1 MAADEPV
8 GKVVCRYPQGT
19 GEMEL
24 FPSSEGLLSYGELV
38 FPPDSTSRTLR
49 FEREGYQETLTIRC
63 SKYPANSCGLLPYF
77 TRQSSEFSGPRRWPS
92 SSWAGDVDFRYP
104 RTTYE

>member
-8 GKVVCRYPQGT
+8 GKVVRRYPQGT

-24 FPSSEGLLSYGELV
+24 FPSSEGVLSYGELV

-49 FEREGYQETLTIRC
+49 FEREGYQETLTI
-63 SKYPANSCGLLPYF
+63 SVLEVPGKIAAGL
-77 TRQSSEFSGPRRWPS
+77 GRWPRVLPGQVTS
-92 SSWAGDVDFRYP
+92 ISGTPERRMGRAGHQGRSQP
-104 RTTYE
+104 